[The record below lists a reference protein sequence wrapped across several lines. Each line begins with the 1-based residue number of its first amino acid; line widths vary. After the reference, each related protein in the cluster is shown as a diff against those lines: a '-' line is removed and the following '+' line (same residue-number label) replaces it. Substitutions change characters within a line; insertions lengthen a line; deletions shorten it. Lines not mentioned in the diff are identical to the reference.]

1 MVAPS
6 RRFLPAQFN
15 VQARHQASPSTLT
28 DFYGHPGY
36 LSFGPAL
43 LGHIRTGL
51 LTMMYGYSSER
62 AGTSNGNNKVIPMKR
77 KASATNVLIIDDDE
91 FFRDS
96 LCDFLTE
103 EGDINIVKR
112 CGSYLEAKRWCSDG
126 DNMKSIN
133 AIILDVMLPYEANQK
148 HDVDERIG
156 LIILDKLRNQV
167 GFTGPIIMLTNSDDS
182 EDGKEALAKGCSA
195 FLCKHASTDAI
206 PRIVS
211 ELKLAMSGDVL
222 LVPNKLR
229 HLIVAGSQQNGP
241 ESHHS
246 DNGARSLLGQ
256 NPAWLEIKKELG
268 FGQSSPNPRSTHAR
282 LHTRMAE
289 WEMNGG
295 KSSSVTGASAM
306 LVNHFMENA
315 PRPIFI
321 TTADGTIEFTNRAAE
336 NMFGCNKSTFLGR
349 NIRSA
354 IPTLGGQSI
363 EAGTEIECYIHGA
376 NGAKVPVSIATSEF
390 EDASV
395 QYYIHI
401 FTDLTTQKTTEQR
414 LKAMVSK
421 LEESSTRLEQLV
433 KTDPL
438 TGLLNRRGL
447 ESVLIRELS
456 LARRNGDEVVGI
468 VIDLDN
474 FKGIN
479 DTHGHAAGDLV
490 LKTVSNILQDAVRAS
505 DWVGRVGGDEFIVFL
520 PTTSLEQGAQI
531 AERIRSSVADSLIQK
546 NGQLIK
552 ATTSLG
558 VATLPYEVETLE
570 QVLELTKSGLKSS
583 KRRGKNTVSIS
594 AVQPPTR
601 SERGS
606 TDSGSAG
613 NWLTNCFSR
622 LKQLYGGHGA

>member
-1 MVAPS
+1 
-6 RRFLPAQFN
+6 
-15 VQARHQASPSTLT
+15 
-28 DFYGHPGY
+28 
-36 LSFGPAL
+36 
-43 LGHIRTGL
+43 
-51 LTMMYGYSSER
+51 
-62 AGTSNGNNKVIPMKR
+62 
-77 KASATNVLIIDDDE
+77 
-91 FFRDS
+91 
-96 LCDFLTE
+96 
-103 EGDINIVKR
+103 
-112 CGSYLEAKRWCSDG
+112 
-126 DNMKSIN
+126 
-133 AIILDVMLPYEANQK
+133 
-148 HDVDERIG
+148 
-156 LIILDKLRNQV
+156 
-167 GFTGPIIMLTNSDDS
+167 
-182 EDGKEALAKGCSA
+182 
-195 FLCKHASTDAI
+195 
-206 PRIVS
+206 
-211 ELKLAMSGDVL
+211 
-222 LVPNKLR
+222 
-229 HLIVAGSQQNGP
+229 
-241 ESHHS
+241 
-246 DNGARSLLGQ
+246 
-256 NPAWLEIKKELG
+256 
-268 FGQSSPNPRSTHAR
+268 
-282 LHTRMAE
+282 MAE

-295 KSSSVTGASAM
+295 KSSSVSGASAM

-376 NGAKVPVSIATSEF
+376 NGAKVPVSVATSEF

-490 LKTVSNILQDAVRAS
+490 LKTVSNILQDAVRTS

-520 PTTSLEQGAQI
+520 PSTSLEQGAQI

-594 AVQPPTR
+594 AVQPPAR

-606 TDSGSAG
+606 TDSGTAG